1 MLLSVLVWRLEAS
14 RQERDGEVRG
24 GDPANLTNSP
34 DGVSN
39 ISRGPD
45 LGLTMNEPHSTS
57 PTLHLPP
64 SPEPLRNTIKGS
76 VPLQLPGEAQREV
89 PILGSSPA
97 WTPFPPRP
105 LGHMTLSSNVFTMS
119 FLTAFWQL
127 SVMKTSWGL
136 FWPWKSSDNC
146 FIRFT
151 IVTGATVGS

>member
-1 MLLSVLVWRLEAS
+1 MLLSVLVRRLEAS

-97 WTPFPPRP
+97 WTPFPPSP
-105 LGHMTLSSNVFTMS
+105 LGHMCHWLLMS
-119 FLTAFWQL
+119 LQCRALTANYAFSNENKLGSVLTLKIKWQL
-127 SVMKTSWGL
+127 VK
-136 FWPWKSSDNC
+136 
-146 FIRFT
+146 RFT